1 MKYGKFFWI
10 MMALLFIS
18 TSCEEEQKVRVLP
31 MLGHH
36 DTTYKV
42 VDGVEIADTIFAT
55 IPPFTYLNQDS
66 VVVRSESMKGKVW
79 VAKFFF
85 ASCPT
90 ICPPMT
96 TQMKR
101 VQAMTTDLEDH
112 VQFISF
118 SINPTHDTPSVLREY
133 MKSHGITAKN
143 WQFLTGDEAETHEL
157 GVNSFMVHVNSD
169 EESPG
174 GYAHSDAITLVD
186 KEGIVRG
193 VYIGTDTEEVNK
205 LEKDLRKLLKYEY
218 GIDGSK

>member
-1 MKYGKFFWI
+1 MGKFI
-10 MMALLFIS
+10 GPMVIALVVLA
-18 TSCEEEQKVRVLP
+18 SCGEKEKTVRVLP
-31 MLGHH
+31 MIGNH
-36 DTTYKV
+36 DITYKM
-42 VDGVEIADTIFAT
+42 VDGVEVADTIFAT
-55 IPPFTYLNQDS
+55 IPSFTYLNQDS
-66 VVVRSESMKGKVW
+66 VVVTSMSMKGKVW

-101 VQAMTTDLEDH
+101 VQAMTKDLEEEI
-112 VQFISF
+112 QFISF
-118 SINPTHDTPSVLREY
+118 SINPTHDQPSVLTDY
-133 MKSHGITAKN
+133 IKDHGIDTKN
-143 WQFLTGDEAETHEL
+143 WQFLTGDEAATHEL

-193 VYIGTDTEEVNK
+193 VYIGTDTDDVNR

-218 GIDGSK
+218 GIDGSN

>member
-1 MKYGKFFWI
+1 MKYGKFIWMI
-10 MMALLFIS
+10 TALLLLS
-18 TSCEEEQKVRVLP
+18 ASCGEEEKVRVLP

-36 DTTYKV
+36 DITYKI
-42 VDGVEIADTIFAT
+42 VDGVETADTTFAT
-55 IPPFTYLNQDS
+55 IPSFSYLNQDS
-66 VVVRSESMKGKVW
+66 VVVTSESMKGKVW

-118 SINPTHDTPSVLREY
+118 SINPTHDTPSVLRQY
-133 MKSHGITAKN
+133 MKTHGITAKN

-193 VYIGTDTEEVNK
+193 VYIGTDTKEVNK

-218 GIDGSK
+218 GVDGSK